1 MPPLLPGEL
10 VEVAEQKQD
19 LDYPH
24 FQDLLE
30 RGVLALDV
38 RLGDEA
44 AARLFRYF
52 SELKHW
58 GRKVNLISRESSD
71 SAIVENHFID
81 SLALLSL
88 FGRQQERLLDV
99 GSGAGFPGLVCK
111 AARPDLSVCL
121 LEPRLKRVSFLNHI
135 VRNIGL
141 DNISVLASRLEEG
154 LTLPDEERF
163 TSVVSRA
170 VTDVAGFLSM
180 CGRWCRADCRV
191 ICMKGPR
198 FREELQEAGT
208 SIDGWHLEEIKEYSL
223 PFSQAVRTLLVFRGR
238 ERR

>member
-1 MPPLLPGEL
+1 MAGPKQELNLP
-10 VEVAEQKQD
+10 Q
-19 LDYPH
+19 

-30 RGVLALDV
+30 RGTLTLDV
-38 RLGDEA
+38 SLSNETVA
-44 AARLFRYF
+44 QLFRYF
-52 SELKHW
+52 SELRHW
-58 GRKVNLISRESSD
+58 GRKVNLVSRESSD

-88 FGRQQERLLDV
+88 LGRQQERLLDV

-111 AARPDLSVCL
+111 TARSDLSVCL

-135 VRNIGL
+135 VRNLGL
-141 DNISVLASRLEEG
+141 DNISVLALRLEDG
-154 LTLPDEERF
+154 LMLPDEEHY

-170 VTDVAGFLSM
+170 VTDVGGFLSM
-180 CGRWCRADCRV
+180 CARWCRPDCRV

-198 FREELQEAGT
+198 YREELQEAGT
-208 SIDGWHLEEIKEYSL
+208 SIDGWDLAKVKEYHL
-223 PFSQAVRTLLVFRGR
+223 PFSQASRTLLVFRGR